1 MQDIVFKT
9 TRHIVSLIAEI
20 NELKGRIEGCGVKVA
35 YKPALQKEAFLR
47 NALGSTAIEG
57 YVLSLPEVKALAA
70 EKNPGRELNI
80 AERAVFNYL
89 AAIRFVQKASKKP
102 FTQNMILKLHKITAE
117 GTLKSGEAGEYRKIQ
132 NYVVDELGSV
142 IYRPPA
148 AGKVIKLMQEL
159 EKWIKTKAIDYPA
172 EIASGIIHYKF
183 VSIHPFIDGNG
194 RVGRLLGLWELL
206 RRNFDTLHI
215 FSVDDVIYRHKKNYY
230 LALQSASDGDLT
242 GWLEFYLEAVAQAL
256 TEAWKRVLEAGVVS
270 MGKDITLTPKQEKTL
285 SLLRN
290 AGRLSVK
297 ELSAALKITVQGT
310 HFILKPLQKAGIVIR
325 TGGRKTGKYEL
336 TD

>member
-1 MQDIVFKT
+1 MPDTGFRT
-9 TRHIVSLIAEI
+9 TNHIVALVAEI
-20 NELKGRIEGCGVKVA
+20 NELKGKIEGSRVKLA

-57 YVLSLPEVKALAA
+57 FVLSLPEVKALAA
-70 EKNPGRELNI
+70 QKNPGRELSV
-80 AERAVFNYL
+80 AERAVLNYL
-89 AAIRFVQKASKKP
+89 AAIRFVQKVSKKP
-102 FTQNMILKLHKITAE
+102 LSQNTILKLHQITAE
-117 GTLKSGEAGEYRKIQ
+117 GTLKGSKAGEYRKIQ
-132 NYVVDELGSV
+132 NYVVDGLGNI
-142 IYRPPA
+142 IYKPPA
-148 AGKVIKLMQEL
+148 AFKVPKLMRDL

-172 EIASGIIHYKF
+172 EIASGLIHYKF
-183 VSIHPFIDGNG
+183 VAIHPFIDGNG
-194 RVGRLLGLWELL
+194 RVGRLLGMWELL
-206 RRNFDTLHI
+206 RRDFDTLHI
-215 FSVDDVIYRHKKNYY
+215 FSVDDIIYRHKKNYY
-230 LALQSASDGDLT
+230 LALKSASGGDLT

-270 MGKDITLTPKQEKTL
+270 MGQDITLTPKQEKTL

-310 HFILKPLQKAGIVIR
+310 HFILKPLQKAGIITR

-336 TD
+336 AE